1 MSQRGGASAIVQRI
15 LLAPPEVVYDEW
27 LDVDALAEFI
37 APFPTRP
44 GRIELDPR
52 IGGLYKIE
60 MIDPDR
66 VVQVTGVYLELD
78 RPRRLRFT
86 WTSDLGGG
94 FDSIVTVTLKPH
106 GGARTLMT
114 IEHTELPPE
123 WRADHEKGW
132 TQIARQLEDKLAP
145 VAGG

>member
-1 MSQRGGASAIVQRI
+1 MSDESASAIVQRI
-15 LLAPPEVVYDEW
+15 LPAPPEVVYDEW

-52 IGGLYKIE
+52 IGGRYQIE
-60 MIDPDR
+60 MINPDS

-94 FDSIVTVTLKPH
+94 FDSIVTITFEPH
-106 GGARTLMT
+106 HGARTLMT
-114 IEHTELPPE
+114 IEHAQLPSE
-123 WRADHEKGW
+123 WRADHEEGW
-132 TQIARQLEDKLAP
+132 TQIARQLEERVAP
-145 VAGG
+145 VR